1 MQGRSFITLVVTFF
15 LSTTLQ
21 AALNKSYYPKKFQ
34 DDVRFGK
41 VKNSDL
47 KERLFAIIAGIHE
60 TGGKTDRI
68 VESCPESATC
78 FTQDREISYKEARKH
93 LFGSLHL
100 KKYRGEYYVEDVYC
114 EKEFD
119 SEFGV
124 GPNKIP
130 DSNYLNCEHTWPQSR
145 FSPKFPSLVQKNDL
159 HHLFPSD
166 SRANSSRSNHI
177 FAMVNGRA
185 VNKTCQT
192 SRRGMAIGS
201 SLTAFEPPENH
212 RGNVA
217 RALFYFSVRYKIQ
230 IDPLEEGYLRD
241 WHREDPVDAE
251 ERKRND
257 EIFKIQQNRNPFIDE
272 PLLVDDIR
280 DF

>member
-1 MQGRSFITLVVTFF
+1 MQGRMIVTLVATLF
-15 LSTTLQ
+15 LSTTIQ
-21 AALNKSYYPKKFQ
+21 ASLDQSYYPKNFQ
-34 DDVRFGK
+34 DAVASGK
-41 VKNSDL
+41 LKNTAL
-47 KERLFAIIAGIHE
+47 KNELFAIVAGIHE
-60 TGGKTDRI
+60 TSGKTDRI
-68 VESCPESATC
+68 VESCPESSTC
-78 FTQDREISYKEARKH
+78 YTQDRDISYKQAREY
-93 LFGSLHL
+93 LFGQLHL
-100 KKYRGEYYVEDVYC
+100 KKSGNTYYVEDVYC

-124 GPNKIP
+124 GPGKIP
-130 DSNYLNCEHTWPQSR
+130 DPNYLNCEHTWPQSR
-145 FSPKFPSLVQKNDL
+145 FSPNFPTLVQKNDL
-159 HHLFPSD
+159 HHLYPAD

-177 FAMVNGRA
+177 FAMVDGRA
-185 VNKTCQT
+185 VNKTCQS

-201 SLTAFEPPENH
+201 SLTAFEPAENH

-217 RALFYFSVRYKIQ
+217 RALFYFSVRYKIH
-230 IDPLEEGYLRD
+230 IDPLEEGYLRE

-272 PLLVDDIR
+272 PLLADDIR

>member
-1 MQGRSFITLVVTFF
+1 
-15 LSTTLQ
+15 
-21 AALNKSYYPKKFQ
+21 
-34 DDVRFGK
+34 
-41 VKNSDL
+41 
-47 KERLFAIIAGIHE
+47 
-60 TGGKTDRI
+60 
-68 VESCPESATC
+68 
-78 FTQDREISYKEARKH
+78 
-93 LFGSLHL
+93 
-100 KKYRGEYYVEDVYC
+100 
-114 EKEFD
+114 
-119 SEFGV
+119 
-124 GPNKIP
+124 
-130 DSNYLNCEHTWPQSR
+130 
-145 FSPKFPSLVQKNDL
+145 
-159 HHLFPSD
+159 
-166 SRANSSRSNHI
+166 
-177 FAMVNGRA
+177 MVNGRA

>member
-1 MQGRSFITLVVTFF
+1 MQGRSLITLVVAF
-15 LSTTLQ
+15 LISTNIQ
-21 AALNKSYYPKKFQ
+21 ASLNDRYYPKSFQ
-34 DDVRFGK
+34 DSVQSGK
-41 VKNSDL
+41 LKNSEL
-47 KERLFAIIAGIHE
+47 KEQLFNIIAGIHD
-60 TGGKTDRI
+60 TTHKTDKI
-68 VESCPESATC
+68 VKKCPESSTC
-78 FTQDREISYKEARKH
+78 FTQERNISYKQARKF
-93 LFGSLHL
+93 LFGKLHL
-100 KKYRGEYYVEDVYC
+100 QKNRGEYFIKDVYC
-114 EKEFD
+114 QKEFG

-130 DSNYLNCEHTWPQSR
+130 NSNHLNCEHTWPQSR

-159 HHLFPSD
+159 HHLYPTD

-177 FAMVNGRA
+177 FAIVNGRA
-185 VNKTCQT
+185 VNNTCQS

-230 IDPLEEGYLRD
+230 IDPLEESYLRE
-241 WHREDPVDAE
+241 WHRDDPVDSTE
-251 ERKRND
+251 IKRNN
-257 EIFKIQQNRNPFIDE
+257 EIFKIQKNRNPFIDE